1 MKQGGKIIF
10 LTSSPDDS
18 CQIQGEWVTGPFTKK
33 NHFLE
38 NVTRVWPEHAHV
50 LVITASP
57 DADEQNR
64 EMMGYLETVFRES
77 GLRVE
82 ELELL
87 DRHTEKYARDWVEES
102 SVLILGGGHVPTQN
116 AFFQEIG
123 LRRLLERFSGVI
135 IGISAGTM
143 NCADLVYAQPELP
156 GETRDPHYR
165 RYIPGLGLT
174 RIQVLP
180 HYDKVK
186 HEKLDGL
193 WIIDEISVADSDG
206 KEFLALPD
214 GSYVLCEGGKE
225 TVYGRAYRIAD
236 RRLNQVCRDG
246 EAVVLQEGE
255 QRADTSGRS
264 RADGNRP
271 EPGRPQPEP
280 ARPQLETS
288 GSVHGKRKAPES
300 ARKTGSRKRQ
310 GDEPVQSGRKEI
322 KISLEALQKARVR
335 PEVCQVVMDAAE
347 NIRANCGIR
356 CTCLEQG
363 HVRAE
368 LDIRPE
374 HQNPLGLVYG
384 GILYNLADLVSGVTF
399 LTMGGYGPTIS
410 GDMQFING
418 VRETGGK
425 IICDSRIMKYGHRIS
440 FAQADITDEGGRLLA
455 RGNYSFCDS
464 NTCNVTVQIPH

>member
-1 MKQGGKIIF
+1 MKQGSKIIF

-18 CQIQGEWVTGPFTKK
+18 YQIQGEWVTGPFTKK

-57 DADEQNR
+57 DADEQNG
-64 EMMGYLETVFRES
+64 EMMRYLETVFRES
-77 GLRVE
+77 GLGVE

-87 DRHTEKYARDWVEES
+87 DRHTEKYARDWVAES

-156 GETRDPHYR
+156 GETQDPHYR

-214 GSYVLCEGGKE
+214 GSYVLCQGGRE

-236 RRLNQVCRDG
+236 RRLSQICRDG

-255 QRADTSGRS
+255 QRAGTSGRS
-264 RADGNRP
+264 KADGNRP
-271 EPGRPQPEP
+271 EPGRPQP
-280 ARPQLETS
+280 
-288 GSVHGKRKAPES
+288 
-300 ARKTGSRKRQ
+300 
-310 GDEPVQSGRKEI
+310 GRKEL
-322 KISLEALQKARVR
+322 KISLEALQKAGVR
-335 PEVCQVVMDAAE
+335 LEVCQVVVDAAK
-347 NIRANCGIR
+347 NIQANCGIR

-363 HVRAE
+363 HVQAE

-384 GILYNLADLVSGVTF
+384 GVLYNLADLVSGVTF

-440 FAQADITDEGGRLLA
+440 FAQADITDETGRLLA
-455 RGNYSFCDS
+455 RGNYSFCD
-464 NTCNVTVQIPH
+464 TPRG